1 MTADEIRALFAG
13 VRDAYARLDPVALA
27 EHYADDCRVESPIGG
42 TVHGRTGVARIA
54 RLTFEAFPDFRIE
67 PGEFLIV
74 DDRVILTLTIHGT
87 DTGGLFGFPPTG
99 KRIRVPSVFLFTVA
113 DGRIVHERR
122 TYDFSGF
129 LLQLT
134 GDMVPAVASARLYRE
149 TLDRAQLERDVRVA
163 AEIQRALLPAR
174 RHRRGAIDI
183 AAVSV
188 PCRAIGGDFF
198 DYFERPDGAIGIVI
212 GDVSGKGAPAALL
225 TAVLQGILSVHAYGD
240 ESPATTVQRVNEAL
254 ARRRVAARFATM
266 FYGVVWPDGRLR
278 YCNAGHNPPAI
289 VGDNGPRR
297 LEIGGTIVGAFNEA
311 SFEDAT
317 VQLARG
323 DTLFAFSDGLTE
335 AADRQGEEFGDAR
348 LIAGVRAAAALDPA
362 ALLDRTFECVRR
374 FTGEAP
380 QNDDMTALAMRWAGE
395 AG

>member
-1 MTADEIRALFAG
+1 VTADEIRALFALLRG
-13 VRDAYARLDPVALA
+13 AYQRLDPAALGA
-27 EHYADDCRVESPIGG
+27 LYADECVVESPIGG
-42 TVHGRTGVARIA
+42 TVQGRAGVERIA
-54 RLTFEAFPDFRIE
+54 RLTFEAFPDFTIE

-134 GDMVPAVASARLYRE
+134 GDVAPAVASARLYRE
-149 TLDRAQLERDVRVA
+149 ILDRAQLERDVRVA

-183 AAVSV
+183 AAVSI

-240 ESPATTVQRVNEAL
+240 DSPAVTVERVNEAL
-254 ARRRVAARFATM
+254 SRRRVAARFATM
-266 FYGVVWPDGRLR
+266 FYGVMWPDGRMR
-278 YCNAGHNPPAI
+278 YCNAGHNPPVI
-289 VGDNGPRR
+289 VGGDGARR
-297 LEIGGTIVGAFNEA
+297 LETGGTIVGAF
-311 SFEDAT
+311 EDARFEEAT
-317 VQLARG
+317 LQLARG

-335 AADRQGEEFGDAR
+335 AVDRQGEEFGDAR
-348 LIAGVRAAAALDPA
+348 LIDGVRAAASLDPA
-362 ALLDRTFECVRR
+362 ALLDGIFERVRR
-374 FTGEAP
+374 FTGDAL
-380 QNDDMTALAMRWAGE
+380 QNDDMTALALRWAG
-395 AG
+395 